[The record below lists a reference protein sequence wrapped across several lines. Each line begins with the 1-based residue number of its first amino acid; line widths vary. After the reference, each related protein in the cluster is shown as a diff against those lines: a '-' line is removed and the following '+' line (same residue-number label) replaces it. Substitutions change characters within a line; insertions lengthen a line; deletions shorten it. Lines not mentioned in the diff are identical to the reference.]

1 MEFYTEFA
9 EKVFTS
15 KYLHPSDEGK
25 IKNAVGRVVDK
36 SVTYIDPGVIEPSI
50 YRRSLH
56 DAIDRQCLVPAGGIW
71 RAAGNTYKHVSF
83 VNCTTGKNVEDNI
96 ESIFE
101 SLYYWAKFSAFGQGQ
116 GIDISLLRPAG
127 TRLRNTART
136 STGGVSFMPLYDAV
150 MKVIAQQGRRGA
162 TLISIHDTY
171 PDFEEFCR
179 SKNEK
184 GAIESA
190 NISIQVTDAFMRA
203 VDDDGDWRLYWEGEG
218 DLQVEKIVKARR
230 LFEVVCEQAWKTGDP
245 GFLYWDTSREQ
256 SNSDALGFP
265 IVCTNACSE
274 VPQDAHNT
282 CLLSSLSLWK
292 IYQDEGNLNE
302 ETIRKYTRLGTL
314 FLDTMLEAEW
324 KEERSPSPV
333 QRGKLRMAPR
343 IGLGFTGFADYLI
356 LKRIPYGSQ
365 ESIDE
370 VERITSSMAYEAH
383 KTSFD
388 LARAKGSFE
397 AYDKEKFKKSGYIQ
411 AMLKEGVIDEEM
423 LIAQRHMCKLAIAP
437 AGTLSII
444 SNCGGSGIE
453 PLFSKYMVR
462 RERSTTE
469 GWKEWFIYSA
479 PVIREA
485 TTQSLNEVTREFADS
500 LQDPWWVTA
509 HDVDLGRKIS
519 VVAAAQK
526 YIDQGISV
534 THNLPEEAT
543 VEDVRFIY
551 QQCWQWGLKGA
562 TVYREGCR
570 GEAVLITE
578 RNYEK
583 ARKAKKR
590 TAIPRPLE
598 LEGRVFRYRDYTM
611 IIGLK
616 NGKPYEVFGGT
627 VSNGFQDGMIRKEA
641 SRTYLLNGQ
650 NILDHFHDQSVNAIT
665 RLVSLSLRH
674 GVPLQFVCDQLNKEA
689 DMFAATKFFSR
700 ILRKYIDESE
710 EVLGSHHHCQSC
722 GAGPE
727 DLKYEGGCEV
737 CVKCGSSSC
746 S

>member
-9 EKVFTS
+9 EKVFES
-15 KYLHPSDEGK
+15 KYLQPSDEGK
-25 IKNAVGRVVDK
+25 IENAVRRVVDE
-36 SVTYIDPGVIEPSI
+36 SVKYMLSTLYELVH
-50 YRRSLH
+50 YKNSLY
-56 DAIDRQCLVPAGGIW
+56 DVIDRQCLVPAGGIW
-71 RAAGNTYKHVSF
+71 RAAGNPYKHVSF
-83 VNCTTGKNVEDNI
+83 VNCTTGENVEDNI

-116 GIDISLLRPAG
+116 GIDISKLRPSG

-179 SKNEK
+179 SKSEK

-190 NISIQVTDAFMRA
+190 NISVQVTNDFMKA
-203 VDDDGDWRLYWEGEG
+203 VDLDEDWRLYWEGEG
-218 DLQVEKIVKARR
+218 DLQVERIVKARH
-230 LFEVVCEQAWKTGDP
+230 LFDVICEQAWKTGDP
-245 GFLYWDTSREQ
+245 GLLYWDTSKQQ

-282 CLLSSLSLWK
+282 CLLSSINLWK
-292 IYQDEGNLNE
+292 IYQDEGNLSSE
-302 ETIRKYTRLGTL
+302 VLRKYTRMGIL
-314 FLDTMLEAEW
+314 FLDTMLEAEYA
-324 KEERSPSPV
+324 EDRSPSAI
-333 QRGKLRMAPR
+333 QKRKLRSAPR

-356 LKRIPYGSQ
+356 LKHITYGSP
-365 ESIDE
+365 ESVEE
-370 VERITSSMAYEAH
+370 VGRISKLMACEAYA
-383 KTSFD
+383 TSFD
-388 LARAKGSFE
+388 LAVRNGSFTS
-397 AYDKEKFKKSGYIQ
+397 YDKELYKSSGYIQ
-411 AMLKEGVIDEEM
+411 NMLKEGVIEDGVLE
-423 LIAQRHMCKLAIAP
+423 AQRHMCKLAIAP

-453 PLFSKYMVR
+453 PIYSKYMVR
-462 RERSTTE
+462 RERSTI
-469 GWKEWFIYSA
+469 GDWREWFTFSP

-485 TTQSLNEVTREFADS
+485 REREVNEVTRAFADS
-500 LQDPWWVTA
+500 LKDPWWVTA
-509 HDVDLGRKIS
+509 HDIRFEDKIS
-519 VVAAAQK
+519 VVSMSQK

-534 THNLPEEAT
+534 THNLPEDAT
-543 VEDVRFIY
+543 LDDVKAIY
-551 QQCWQWGLKGA
+551 RQCWLKGLKGA

-570 GEAVLITE
+570 GDGVLITE
-578 RNYEK
+578 KNYDK

-590 TAIPRPLE
+590 TAMPRPKE
-598 LEGRVFRYRDYTM
+598 LEGRVFRYREYTM

-616 NGKPYEVFGGT
+616 NDKPYEVFGGT
-627 VSNGFQDGMIRKEA
+627 ISNGFEDGMIVKEA

-674 GVPLQFVCDQLNKEA
+674 GVPIQFVCDQLDKEA
-689 DMFAATKFFSR
+689 DMFATTKFFSR
-700 ILRKYIDESE
+700 ILRKYIDDSE

-737 CVKCGSSSC
+737 CLKCGSSSC